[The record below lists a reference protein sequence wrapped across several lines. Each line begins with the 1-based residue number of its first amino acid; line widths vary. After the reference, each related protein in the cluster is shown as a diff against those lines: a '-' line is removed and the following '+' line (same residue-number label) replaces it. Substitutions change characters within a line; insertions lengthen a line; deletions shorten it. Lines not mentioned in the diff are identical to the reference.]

1 MHSLK
6 NTFVAVVL
14 LGVSYFV
21 YNGIT
26 NPAADPESE
35 EAGLGLNLE
44 MPEGSL
50 PEAIDGLASNAK
62 AKMGDDI
69 KEFSSFLET

>member
-21 YNGIT
+21 YDGIT
-26 NPAADPESE
+26 QPDPKLNA
-35 EAGLGLNLE
+35 EAGEGLDLE
-44 MPEGSL
+44 MPVPEGFEPLASTANL
-50 PEAIDGLASNAK
+50 PEKTVANKLS
-62 AKMGDDI
+62 
-69 KEFSSFLET
+69 EL